1 MAYRIAAVLGIVGT
15 LLSVPTNAQEARLR
29 ASGSFPGGHTAS
41 QGMQIFATEV
51 ERLTDGA
58 VEVRLFPDNQLGGGY
73 EQVDQVRT
81 GQIEL
86 AWAGPEFYTGVVP
99 ELDVAMLPFSAAGSE
114 QAYCLVDGE
123 LGEFLAQAAADKGL
137 IILGWM
143 ENGPRHVT
151 NNVRPV
157 KTVADLQGLKLR
169 TPPSELMLETF
180 RAVGANP
187 TPLDIA
193 ELYQALQQGVVD
205 GQENP
210 YDNML
215 VRNFDEVQTYLSNTG
230 HIFSWSTTFM
240 NKDAFDSLGAE
251 AQAAIREAMA
261 KAVAEQRQLA
271 QTKNREARDALI
283 QRGMIYDEIPREE
296 LASFR
301 EATRPVYDLVRQK
314 VGDEAVDEALAAIE
328 RCGA

>member
-1 MAYRIAAVLGIVGT
+1 MSHRVAAALGILAT
-15 LLSVPTNAQEARLR
+15 LLAAETYAQEIRLR
-29 ASGSFPGGHTAS
+29 ASGSFPAGHTAS
-41 QGMQIFATEV
+41 QGMEIFASELDK
-51 ERLTDGA
+51 LTGGA
-58 VEVRLFPDNQLGGGY
+58 IEVRLFPDNQLGGGY

-99 ELDVAMLPFSAAGSE
+99 ELDVAMLPFSAAGSKE
-114 QAYCLVDGE
+114 AYCLVDGD
-123 LGEFLAQAAADKGL
+123 LGDFLANAAAEKGL

-151 NNVRPV
+151 NNVRPI
-157 KTVADLQGLKLR
+157 KAVADLQGLKLR

-215 VRNFDEVQTYLSNTG
+215 VRNFDEVQKYLSNTG
-230 HIFSWSTTFM
+230 HIFSWSTVFM
-240 NKDAFDSLGAE
+240 NKDAFDGLGAAE
-251 AQAAIREAMA
+251 QAAIREAMA

-283 QRGMIYDEIPREE
+283 ERGMTYDEIASEE

-314 VGDEAVDEALAAIE
+314 VGDEAVDETLAAIE

>member
-1 MAYRIAAVLGIVGT
+1 MSHRIAAALT
-15 LLSVPTNAQEARLR
+15 LLVLLLPAQTYAQEVRLR
-29 ASGSFPGGHTAS
+29 ASGSFPAGHTAS
-41 QGMQIFATEV
+41 QGMEVFAAEV
-51 ERLTDGA
+51 ARLTDGA

-114 QAYCLVDGE
+114 EAYCLVDGE
-123 LGEFLAQAAADKGL
+123 LGDFLADAAAKKGL
-137 IILGWM
+137 ILLGWM

-151 NNVRPV
+151 NNVRPI
-157 KTVADLQGLKLR
+157 KTVADLEGLKLR

-215 VRNFDEVQTYLSNTG
+215 VRNFDEVQKYLSNTG

-240 NKDAFDSLGAE
+240 NKDAFDALGPE
-251 AQAAIREAMA
+251 FQAAVREAMA

-296 LASFR
+296 LANFR

-314 VGDEAVDEALAAIE
+314 VGDDAVDEALAAIE

>member
-1 MAYRIAAVLGIVGT
+1 MSHRVAAALGILAT
-15 LLSVPTNAQEARLR
+15 LLAAETYAQEIRLR
-29 ASGSFPGGHTAS
+29 ASGSFPAGHTAS
-41 QGMQIFATEV
+41 QDMEIFASELDK
-51 ERLTDGA
+51 LTGGA
-58 VEVRLFPDNQLGGGY
+58 IEVRLFPDNQLGGGY

-99 ELDVAMLPFSAAGSE
+99 ELDVAMLPFSAAGSKE
-114 QAYCLVDGE
+114 AYCLVDGD
-123 LGEFLAQAAADKGL
+123 LGDFLANAAAEKGL

-151 NNVRPV
+151 NNVRPI
-157 KTVADLQGLKLR
+157 KAVADLQGLKLR

-215 VRNFDEVQTYLSNTG
+215 VRNFDEVQKYLSNTG
-230 HIFSWSTTFM
+230 HIFSWSTVFM
-240 NKDAFDSLGAE
+240 NKDAFDGLGAAE
-251 AQAAIREAMA
+251 QAAIREAMA

-283 QRGMIYDEIPREE
+283 ERGMTYDEIASEE

-314 VGDEAVDEALAAIE
+314 VGDEAVDETLAAIE